1 MAWALYQIVP
11 VGTTGGFVPYT
22 EVYLGYY
29 DIFVRNAFGNYR
41 DVLKEISWN
50 NIMVRTCVVVGV
62 VVVRQ

>member
-11 VGTTGGFVPYT
+11 VGTPDGFVPYT
-22 EVYLGYY
+22 YIYLDYY
-29 DIFVRNAFGNYR
+29 DISVRNSFGNYC
-41 DVLKEISWN
+41 DALKEIAWN